1 MWRIVALLSWLLL
14 PAFAFAQTAW
24 PNRPISLIVPY
35 PPGGSTDNVARP
47 LVQEWGKVL
56 GQTVV
61 IENRGGAGG
70 TIGAD
75 LVARAR
81 PDGHTLLLFPTAIF
95 TISPHMMQLPYDVDR
110 AFVPIARVAASDAF
124 VIIHPTVPA
133 RHIRDLVTLAKQK
146 PGELR
151 FGSAGNGTITQL
163 QC

>member
-1 MWRIVALLSWLLL
+1 MWRLIALFCWLVLL
-14 PAFAFAQTAW
+14 PAFAVAQTAW

-110 AFVPIARVAASDAF
+110 AFIPIARVAASDAF
-124 VIIHPTVPA
+124 
-133 RHIRDLVTLAKQK
+133 
-146 PGELR
+146 
-151 FGSAGNGTITQL
+151 
-163 QC
+163 

>member
-1 MWRIVALLSWLLL
+1 MWRVIGLLSWLVLL

-95 TISPHMMQLPYDVDR
+95 TISPQSLACRNTGEGVQYGPCGR
-110 AFVPIARVAASDAF
+110 GKSQDAKSM
-124 VIIHPTVPA
+124 VS
-133 RHIRDLVTLAKQK
+133 
-146 PGELR
+146 PG
-151 FGSAGNGTITQL
+151 
-163 QC
+163 